1 MNAEIGANSRIER
14 EVLFLT
20 AYRHGAASGYG
31 SDAARQSSSRSSGLA
46 KTTSPRLI
54 PGWIRA
60 LSVGAPVLF
69 VVALELIHA
78 ELEKSPDW
86 SPGLVNAW
94 RIVLLVAMI
103 VCIGVFATVMFSLI
117 GRAERAIVLRNRD
130 LTAANEVSAAA
141 QAAIGPQEI
150 LEGAALALART
161 SGVDAVRLRLE
172 PTPGLEVSTPI
183 EAISGPVGVLTAATP
198 AGVDLPLSSQG
209 KDVGRLQVWSTDLDQ
224 LAGWFGAST
233 VTTLA
238 TQVVGAVQHAQAV
251 DELYRRKNEGHVFYD
266 VLLKISNQDATLE
279 TLNAIAHHARD
290 SLGADASAI
299 VLNAATADSVRFDSG
314 PEALEH
320 CSDDS
325 TVLGCDLPDHIDPVT
340 GDRVNPIGCRHWA
353 SETLHE
359 LVGPSGALGFL
370 WVGRHEHDD
379 FSDRDRA
386 FLGTLAGLAA
396 VALTSALVRE
406 GARQRAVLNERT
418 RIAREMHDSLGQ
430 VLGAVHLR
438 LRMLE
443 TAPAVAAQP
452 DVTREVTALADVC
465 DEAFRDVREVILGLR
480 DSNKAFTSLDENLRA
495 YCGKYATQSGIATE
509 FVNLVGEGL
518 TLSPRAEVH
527 LIRVVQEALTNV
539 RKHAE
544 ATSAIV
550 TVASTDSSTVFT
562 IADDGRGFAGTPGE
576 TGNDGYGLFTMR
588 DRLALIGGSLEVMSA
603 PGEGTRVVATVP
615 ERARSLAS

>member
-1 MNAEIGANSRIER
+1 
-14 EVLFLT
+14 LT
-20 AYRHGAASGYG
+20 AYRHGATSGND
-31 SDAARQSSSRSSGLA
+31 SHAARQSSSRSSGLV
-46 KTTSPRLI
+46 KIHSPRPIAWWL
-54 PGWIRA
+54 RA

-69 VVALELIHA
+69 VVVLELVHA

-94 RIVLLVAMI
+94 RIALLVSMI
-103 VCIGVFATVMFSLI
+103 VCIAVFATVMLSLI

-141 QAAIGPQEI
+141 QAATGSQEI
-150 LEGAALALART
+150 LDGAARALART
-161 SGVDAVRLRLE
+161 SGADAVRLRLE
-172 PTPGLEVSTPI
+172 PTPGRDVGTPI
-183 EAISGPVGVLTAATP
+183 EAIAGPVGVLTASTS
-198 AGVDLPLSSQG
+198 AGVDLPLLSQG
-209 KDVGRLQVWSTDLDQ
+209 AEVGRLQAWSTDRDQ
-224 LAGWFGAST
+224 LSGWFGAST

-320 CSDDS
+320 CSDDA

-370 WVGRHEHDD
+370 WVGRYEDHA
-379 FSDRDRA
+379 FSERDRS

-418 RIAREMHDSLGQ
+418 RIAREMHDSLAQ

-443 TAPAVAAQP
+443 AVPAIASHP
-452 DVTREVTALADVC
+452 EVTREVAALADVC
-465 DEAFRDVREVILGLR
+465 DEAYRDVREVILGLR
-480 DSNKAFTSLDENLRA
+480 DSNKASTSLDENLRA

-518 TLSPRAEVH
+518 SLSPRAEVH

-544 ATSAIV
+544 ATCATV
-550 TVASTDSSTVFT
+550 TVTSTDTSTVFT
-562 IADDGRGFAGTPGE
+562 VTDDGRGFAGTPGE
-576 TGNDGYGLFTMR
+576 AGSDGYGLFTMR
-588 DRLALIGGSLEVMSA
+588 DRLALIGGSLEVMSS

-615 ERARSLAS
+615 ERARSMAS

>member
-1 MNAEIGANSRIER
+1 
-14 EVLFLT
+14 V
-20 AYRHGAASGYG
+20 
-31 SDAARQSSSRSSGLA
+31 
-46 KTTSPRLI
+46 
-54 PGWIRA
+54 
-60 LSVGAPVLF
+60 LSVGAPALF
-69 VVALELIHA
+69 VVALEMWHA

-86 SPGLVNAW
+86 SPGVVNAW
-94 RIVLLVAMI
+94 RLALLVLVIISIA
-103 VCIGVFATVMFSLI
+103 VFAAVMLSLI

-141 QAAIGPQEI
+141 QAATRSQEI
-150 LEGAALALART
+150 LDGAAQALART
-161 SGVDAVRLRLE
+161 SGADAVRLRLE
-172 PTPGLEVSTPI
+172 PTPGLDVITPI
-183 EAISGPVGVLTAATP
+183 EAIAGPVDVLTGDPP
-198 AGVDLPLSSQG
+198 AGLDLPLLSQG
-209 KDVGRLQVWSTDLDQ
+209 TEVGRLQIWSTDLDR
-224 LAGWFGAST
+224 LSGWFGAST

-279 TLNAIAHHARD
+279 TLNTIAHHARD

-314 PEALEH
+314 PEALQH

-340 GDRVNPIGCRHWA
+340 GDRVNPIGCQHWA

-370 WVGRHEHDD
+370 WVGRYGDHD
-379 FSDRDRA
+379 FSERDQA

-406 GARQRAVLNERT
+406 GSRQRAVLNERT
-418 RIAREMHDSLGQ
+418 RIAREMHDSLAQ

-443 TAPAVAAQP
+443 AAPTIAAHS

-465 DEAFRDVREVILGLR
+465 DEAYRDVREVILGLR

-509 FVNLVGEGL
+509 FVNRVGEGL

-544 ATSAIV
+544 ATRATV
-550 TVASTDSSTVFT
+550 TVTSTDTSTVFT
-562 IADDGRGFAGTPGE
+562 VTDDGRGFVGTPGGA
-576 TGNDGYGLFTMR
+576 GNDGYGLFTMR
-588 DRLALIGGSLEVMSA
+588 DRLALIGGSLEVTSA

-615 ERARSLAS
+615 ERARSVVS

>member
-1 MNAEIGANSRIER
+1 MLKYAPSRIER
-14 EVLFLT
+14 KVLFLT
-20 AYRHGAASGYG
+20 ASRQGAASGYG
-31 SDAARQSSSRSSGLA
+31 SDAARQSSSRSSGHA
-46 KTTSPRLI
+46 KTRSPRLI
-54 PGWIRA
+54 PWWLRV
-60 LSVGAPVLF
+60 LSVGAPALF
-69 VVALELIHA
+69 VVALELLHA

-86 SPGLVNAW
+86 SPGVVNAW
-94 RIVLLVAMI
+94 RLALLAAVIISIA
-103 VCIGVFATVMFSLI
+103 VFATVMMSLI

-130 LTAANEVSAAA
+130 LTAANDVSAAA
-141 QAAIGPQEI
+141 QAATGSQEI
-150 LEGAALALART
+150 LDEAALALART
-161 SGVDAVRLRLE
+161 SGADAVRLRLE
-172 PTPGLEVSTPI
+172 PTPGRDGAMPI
-183 EAISGPVGVLTAATP
+183 EAIAGPVDVLTAATP
-198 AGVDLPLSSQG
+198 AGLDLPLLSHG
-209 KDVGRLQVWSTDLDQ
+209 TEVGRLQIWSTDLDH

-266 VLLKISNQDATLE
+266 VLMKISNQDATLE

-314 PEALEH
+314 PEALQH

-325 TVLGCDLPDHIDPVT
+325 TVLGCDLPDHFDPVT
-340 GDRVNPIGCRHWA
+340 GDRVNPIGCQHWA

-359 LVGPSGALGFL
+359 LVGPSGELGFL
-370 WVGRHEHDD
+370 WVGRYGDHA
-379 FSDRDRA
+379 FSERDGG

-406 GARQRAVLNERT
+406 GSRQRAVLNERT
-418 RIAREMHDSLGQ
+418 RIAREMHDSLAQ

-443 TAPAVAAQP
+443 TAPAIAAHP

-465 DEAFRDVREVILGLR
+465 DEAYRDVREVILGLR

-509 FVNLVGEGL
+509 FVNRVGEGL

-539 RKHAE
+539 RKHAK
-544 ATSAIV
+544 ATRATV
-550 TVASTDSSTVFT
+550 TVTSTDTSTVFT
-562 IADDGRGFAGTPGE
+562 VADDGRGFAGTPGE
-576 TGNDGYGLFTMR
+576 AGNDGYGLFTMR
-588 DRLALIGGSLEVMSA
+588 DRLALIGGSLEVTSA